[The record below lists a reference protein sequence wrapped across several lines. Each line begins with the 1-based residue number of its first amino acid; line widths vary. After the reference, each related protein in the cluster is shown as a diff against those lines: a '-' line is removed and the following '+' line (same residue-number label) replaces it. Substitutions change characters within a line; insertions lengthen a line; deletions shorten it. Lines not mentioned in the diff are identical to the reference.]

1 MTIHKNVSNFEDEDD
16 APEINNSS
24 QILKKPVGDIINQN
38 LNNSLSNKIGD
49 NTIKENE
56 DNLGSNNL
64 EIGNIFDM

>member
-1 MTIHKNVSNFEDEDD
+1 VTIHKNVSNFEDEDD
-16 APEINNSS
+16 VPEINNST

-38 LNNSLSNKIGD
+38 LNNSTSNNIGD

>member
-1 MTIHKNVSNFEDEDD
+1 VTIHKNVSNFEDEDD
-16 APEINNSS
+16 VPEINNNT

-38 LNNSLSNKIGD
+38 LNNSTSNKIGD